1 MRFQSP
7 GATFIKYIRCT
18 ERDIAGSLE
27 NWDSM
32 CKEAEAKDGVTM
44 SLRWRKHNQM
54 GGLKKLSI
62 YSMSRATVVKW
73 FAEVPHTHRPPAQPS
88 PAQPT

>member
-88 PAQPT
+88 PAQTT